1 MSRKQALIL
10 IVLLVIFA
18 GALYLRL
25 SVTLGHGLPLG
36 RDGPYHLFHVGYL
49 LDHYPSNPFLSSP
62 PVFFHFAAGV
72 CTILSAFGVSLMT
85 SFNIATALAS
95 GLVALTTFLMVRRL
109 TKNDATALA
118 AAFLSAFV
126 PGSFRMM
133 GELQKNAFGVALAP
147 LPVLFLWRGL
157 ESKRKL
163 DFVVAGIALGVV
175 GLTHELAFGTL
186 VIAYICYLAFLLA
199 YRRRIP
205 WRELKAA
212 IIIAI
217 PVALICG
224 YFYIGKLGTIGG
236 MAGEGQAATLV
247 AQGELQQPPGGQGPE
262 GVLHVLYNDY
272 IGQLLLVLAAI
283 GAGIAAYRRK
293 PADFFLLAWGMS
305 ALIMAQT
312 WVAYDNWRFVIMLAT
327 PMVLLAAV
335 GLVEGV
341 GALLWRAGKNLQA
354 LLGKGRL
361 RSHRVVTMAGCAV
374 FLCLLLFVV
383 VQQVRACH
391 TFVWEE
397 GEIRQLQ
404 PTITMEEYNALQEFH
419 QQFGDV
425 YVFGSGERF
434 IYWPDAVGLKGTIQ
448 GGEVITHLSMLGG
461 PSGGQINASELAAEW
476 YMGQQQ
482 VGENIYALA
491 STEEHERTQILEN
504 EQLFKLIF
512 SRPSLRA
519 YALSEKFSLL
529 GNHLPS
535 GPKEG
540 DFALAAEQP
549 LPGNQQLPGG
559 QQGGQ
564 QQAQEEEP
572 LTLKILLAPVYVIP
586 GAAKFIVGIPL
597 TVLLWVFLPCLAWEA
612 IRRITSGEKLEK
624 LRKGIIVGGV
634 VVLALAVASVVK
646 GIEMPMGP
654 GLGGDWV
661 KESGVRVSNGVP
673 MCTIVLP
680 DNTYR
685 MYYNSGPDPDHLSI
699 FSAISSDGLAWTKE
713 SGVMI
718 ENGFCPAIIQLDNGS
733 YRMIYD
739 LQEGQPPNAHLW
751 FVSAI
756 STDGLIWEKE
766 SGIRLESEGAPDYGA
781 ISVPEI
787 IELPDGRYRMY
798 YVGDMFNKGPEEN
811 QNTVR
816 CAISSDNGWTWE
828 RETISGIPAQRMDPD
843 VIVLSDGTYRMF
855 YTVAPPG
862 REEEGGIYSAISSDG
877 LTWTKEEGARLAGG
891 IYDPDVVE
899 LPDGT
904 YRMYYCEPPNILSA
918 KSPEL
923 GPGPGPGEAPPGFEF
938 VEGDSESWILK
949 SEETE
954 IGEGVLS
961 PSWFRFDYLS
971 GPPSLLRCGQFGS
984 LVDARN
990 DSGPLDE
997 NVVNYVDGAPG
1008 GYTFAFGEGAASVSI
1023 NLSLSNCP
1031 PTGHVIYKYE
1041 KIQI

>member
-1 MSRKQALIL
+1 MVKPSIGALKRLVTAPLRMSRKKAFIL

-25 SVTLGHGLPLG
+25 SVTLGYGLPLG

-49 LDHYPSNPFLSSP
+49 LDHYPSNPFLSSTP

-72 CTILSAFGVSLMT
+72 CALLSTFGASLVT

-109 TKNDATALA
+109 TKNDATALV
-118 AAFLSAFV
+118 AAFFSAFV
-126 PGSFRMM
+126 PASFRMM
-133 GELQKNAFGVALAP
+133 GELQKNAFGVVLAP

-163 DFVVAGIALGVV
+163 DFVVAGIALGLV

-217 PVALICG
+217 PAALICG

-312 WVAYDNWRFVIMLAT
+312 WVAYDHWRFVIMLAT

-361 RSHRVVTMAGCAV
+361 RAHRVVTMAGRAV

-404 PTITMEEYNALQEFH
+404 PSITMEGYNALQEFH

-448 GGEVITHLSMLGG
+448 GGEVITHLGMLGG

-476 YMGQQQ
+476 YIGQQQ
-482 VGENIYALA
+482 VGENIYALG
-491 STEEHERTQILEN
+491 TEEHGGTQILEN

-512 SRPSLRA
+512 SHPSLRV
-519 YALSEKFSLL
+519 YALSENFSPPENYLL
-529 GNHLPS
+529 P

-549 LPGNQQLPGG
+549 PPDNQQLPGG
-559 QQGGQ
+559 QQGGPQ
-564 QQAQEEEP
+564 PKAQEEEP
-572 LTLKILLAPVYVIP
+572 LVLKILLAPVYAIP

-597 TVLLWVFLPCLAWEA
+597 TVLLWVFLPCLVWEA

-624 LRKGIIVGGV
+624 LRKSIIVGGIIMI
-634 VVLALAVASVVK
+634 ALAVAS
-646 GIEMPMGP
+646 I
-654 GLGGDWV
+654 
-661 KESGVRVSNGVP
+661 VR
-673 MCTIVLP
+673 
-680 DNTYR
+680 
-685 MYYNSGPDPDHLSI
+685 
-699 FSAISSDGLAWTKE
+699 
-713 SGVMI
+713 
-718 ENGFCPAIIQLDNGS
+718 GF
-733 YRMIYD
+733 
-739 LQEGQPPNAHLW
+739 EG
-751 FVSAI
+751 
-756 STDGLIWEKE
+756 
-766 SGIRLESEGAPDYGA
+766 
-781 ISVPEI
+781 
-787 IELPDGRYRMY
+787 
-798 YVGDMFNKGPEEN
+798 
-811 QNTVR
+811 
-816 CAISSDNGWTWE
+816 
-828 RETISGIPAQRMDPD
+828 
-843 VIVLSDGTYRMF
+843 
-855 YTVAPPG
+855 
-862 REEEGGIYSAISSDG
+862 
-877 LTWTKEEGARLAGG
+877 
-891 IYDPDVVE
+891 
-899 LPDGT
+899 
-904 YRMYYCEPPNILSA
+904 EPI
-918 KSPEL
+918 
-923 GPGPGPGEAPPGFEF
+923 GPGPGPGEEFLPLGFEF
-938 VEGDSESWILK
+938 VEGDNESWALK
-949 SEETE
+949 SAKMR
-954 IGEGVLS
+954 GEVLS
-961 PSWFRFDYLS
+961 PSWFRFDYL
-971 GPPSLLRCGQFGS
+971 GEGPSLRCEQFGS
-984 LVDARN
+984 LENARN
-990 DSGPLDE
+990 DISPLGEAVIDYTNSVE
-997 NVVNYVDGAPG
+997 G
-1008 GYTFAFGEGAASVSI
+1008 GYSFVFGESTNSVDI
-1023 NLSLSNCP
+1023 NLALSNSP
-1031 PTGHVIYKYE
+1031 PAGHVIYKYE
-1041 KIQI
+1041 KA